1 MKLELMNIIKNNKN
15 WEEIL
20 TNKPYCL
27 KIKRYE
33 GYILFKYDQI
43 NSDFSLN
50 AVKEARGI
58 IFREED
64 WKLVC
69 FPFTKFFNVDEIYAD
84 KIDWDNCQVQEK
96 IDGSLIKVWFDSGV
110 WNIST
115 NGNINAME
123 SEIGND
129 LCPYDSFGDMFL
141 NNFKYMENP
150 SSVLNKNY
158 TYMFEM
164 VSPYTKIVVNYPKI
178 DIYHI
183 GTRDNLTGKE
193 LNVDIGIKKP
203 KLFNLGTKQ
212 EVKEAA
218 YKLPFNEE
226 GYVVVDK
233 DFNRVKIKSPAYVN
247 AHRLVNN
254 HVINK
259 EKILDLIRINEQS
272 EFLSYFPEY
281 NKDFKDIENRFLLY
295 KKTLKGIKDS
305 VDNINMT
312 SKEFALF
319 CIREFKEDKDFGFK
333 IFQGKIKSVQE
344 YIDSLTSKKIIERIY
359 KDGN

>member
-1 MKLELMNIIKNNKN
+1 MELELMNIINNNKN

-20 TNKPYCL
+20 TKKPYSL

-43 NSDFSLN
+43 NSDFSLK
-50 AVKEARGI
+50 AVREARGI

-69 FPFTKFFNVDEIYAD
+69 FPFTKFFNVDEVYAD

-96 IDGSLIKVWFDSGV
+96 IDGSLIKVWFDSGI
-110 WNIST
+110 WNVST
-115 NGNINAME
+115 NSNINAIE

-141 NNFKYMENP
+141 NNFKYMKNP
-150 SSVLNKNY
+150 SEVLNKNY

-193 LNVDIGIKKP
+193 LNIDIGIKKP
-203 KLFNLGTKQ
+203 KLFNLSTEQ

-218 YKLPFNEE
+218 CKLPFNEE

-233 DFNRVKIKSPAYVN
+233 DFNRAKIKSPAYVN

-254 HVINK
+254 YSVNK
-259 EKILDLIRINEQS
+259 ERVLNMIIENEQS

-281 NKDFKDIENRFLLY
+281 KEDFKDIEDRILLY
-295 KKTLKGIKDS
+295 KRTLNKIKET
-305 VDNINMT
+305 VERCNMT
-312 SKEFALF
+312 NKEFALF
-319 CIREFKEDKDFGFK
+319 CIEKFKEDSDFGFQ
-333 IFQGKIKSVQE
+333 IFQGKVKTAQE
-344 YIDSLTSKKIIERIY
+344 YIDKLTSKKIIERIY